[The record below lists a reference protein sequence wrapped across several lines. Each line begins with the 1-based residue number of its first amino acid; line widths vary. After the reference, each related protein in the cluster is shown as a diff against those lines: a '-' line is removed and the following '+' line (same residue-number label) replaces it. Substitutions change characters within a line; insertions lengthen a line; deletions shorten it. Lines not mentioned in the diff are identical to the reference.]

1 MFFKKK
7 SPSNHAFDT
16 ATLFAQIGAE
26 LYEGIGLADGS
37 STVTALLEFDEQQR
51 VSNIKNPLV
60 DGTPKIPP
68 FETIEA
74 INNLAAPLASLP
86 ENQRVRALEIEIENG
101 QVNINAKYLH
111 D

>member
-16 ATLFAQIGAE
+16 AMLFVQIGAE

-37 STVTALLEFDEQQR
+37 STVTASLEFDDQQR
-51 VSNIKNPLV
+51 VNNISNPLV
-60 DGTPKIPP
+60 DGIPKIPP
-68 FETIEA
+68 SETIEA

-86 ENQRVRALEIEIENG
+86 ENQRVKALEIEIENG
-101 QVNINAKYLH
+101 QINTNAKYLH